1 MFFFV
6 QTAGYLDIFS
16 PGHELKV
23 ATIHPCTRPGSLRH
37 FQHWIL
43 QNNQQGIAWSRI
55 YLQIGILKVAN
66 LERGHGMII
75 KNFRWNIKPSQICR
89 DGLSLSPRP
98 TGGCQCRCARSPTR
112 TGTLHNMLKCKLD
125 STNGGTFSNSA
136 EQVILIFFLF
146 QRALVMS
153 KLVRE
158 YKILTTSH
166 PEMSN
171 GQFHCFHYGTPPKGT
186 KTTQTQTLKR
196 LVKINFFRK

>member
-1 MFFFV
+1 MGGSQFSLFAKPKNCLSV
-6 QTAGYLDIFS
+6 QYPILHRYMDHVLGQGA
-16 PGHELKV
+16 E
-23 ATIHPCTRPGSLRH
+23 
-37 FQHWIL
+37 IL
-43 QNNQQGIAWSRI
+43 QN
-55 YLQIGILKVAN
+55 LQVFSLFNKQEM
-66 LERGHGMII
+66 LSHL
-75 KNFRWNIKPSQICR
+75 SQKSNAYVHR
-89 DGLSLSPRP
+89 L
-98 TGGCQCRCARSPTR
+98 
-112 TGTLHNMLKCKLD
+112 NCKIN
-125 STNGGTFSNSA
+125 STNGGTFSKSA
-136 EQVILIFFLF
+136 ETNIFFFFLF

>member
-1 MFFFV
+1 MK
-6 QTAGYLDIFS
+6 Q
-16 PGHELKV
+16 HLKKPK
-23 ATIHPCTRPGSLRH
+23 ISLLCFQPRTRSGAGSLD
-37 FQHWIL
+37 
-43 QNNQQGIAWSRI
+43 NQERDNYEEG
-55 YLQIGILKVAN
+55 GKLKK
-66 LERGHGMII
+66 G
-75 KNFRWNIKPSQICR
+75 F
-89 DGLSLSPRP
+89 
-98 TGGCQCRCARSPTR
+98 
-112 TGTLHNMLKCKLD
+112 LHTLKCKLD

>member
-1 MFFFV
+1 MLVIIIIPCFWDEALPGRNFHVVKVF
-6 QTAGYLDIFS
+6 TIFLSS
-16 PGHELKV
+16 PMQLK
-23 ATIHPCTRPGSLRH
+23 
-37 FQHWIL
+37 
-43 QNNQQGIAWSRI
+43 
-55 YLQIGILKVAN
+55 
-66 LERGHGMII
+66 
-75 KNFRWNIKPSQICR
+75 
-89 DGLSLSPRP
+89 
-98 TGGCQCRCARSPTR
+98 
-112 TGTLHNMLKCKLD
+112 LKCKLD

-158 YKILTTSH
+158 YKILTTYH

-196 LVKINFFRK
+196 LVKINFFKK

>member
-1 MFFFV
+1 MIQV
-6 QTAGYLDIFS
+6 HQELIKDI
-16 PGHELKV
+16 
-23 ATIHPCTRPGSLRH
+23 
-37 FQHWIL
+37 
-43 QNNQQGIAWSRI
+43 I
-55 YLQIGILKVAN
+55 Y
-66 LERGHGMII
+66 
-75 KNFRWNIKPSQICR
+75 
-89 DGLSLSPRP
+89 
-98 TGGCQCRCARSPTR
+98 T
-112 TGTLHNMLKCKLD
+112 LKCKLD

-136 EQVILIFFLF
+136 EQVSLFFFLF

-196 LVKINFFRK
+196 LVKINFF